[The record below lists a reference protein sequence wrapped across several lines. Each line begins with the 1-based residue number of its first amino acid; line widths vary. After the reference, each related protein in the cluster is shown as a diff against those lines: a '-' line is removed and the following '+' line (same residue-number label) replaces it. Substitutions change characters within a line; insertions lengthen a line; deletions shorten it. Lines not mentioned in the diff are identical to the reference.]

1 MSSCDSLLN
10 NHLLFYQTF
19 QRWFSREGCCGGSS
33 DDMIVKEYR
42 LVLPMTVEEYQVGQ
56 LWSVAEASKAETGGG
71 EGVEVLKNE
80 PFKNYPLLDGRYSC
94 GQYTHKIYH
103 LQTKVPTIVRTC
115 APKGSLAIHEEA
127 WNAYPYCKT
136 VLTNPD
142 YMRDDF
148 FIHIETIHLPDRGTT
163 QNAHNL
169 SAEDLAKRE
178 VIDLDIAS
186 DTSYLTTNDIKP
198 ETTPSRFK
206 SLKTGRGPL
215 VGNWKETMEP
225 VMCAYKLVKVHFK
238 WFGLTKIV
246 ENYAHRQYP
255 RLFTKFHREVFCW
268 MDNWYGLTMADIR
281 EIEDKAQKELEE
293 ARING
298 PVRGM
303 MP

>member
-1 MSSCDSLLN
+1 
-10 NHLLFYQTF
+10 
-19 QRWFSREGCCGGSS
+19 
-33 DDMIVKEYR
+33 MIVKEYR

-80 PFKNYPLLDGRYSC
+80 PFRNYPLLDGRYSC

-169 SAEDLAKRE
+169 SPEDLAKRE
-178 VIDLDIAS
+178 VIDLDIAN
-186 DTSYLTTNDIKP
+186 DTSYLTANDISLK
-198 ETTPSRFK
+198 TTPSKFK
-206 SLKTGRGPL
+206 SVKTGRGPL
-215 VGNWKETMEP
+215 IGNWKETMEP
-225 VMCAYKLVKVHFK
+225 IMCAYKLVKVHFK